1 MKVFMDTSAVLA
13 ILDAD
18 DTNHASAAKTWVQ
31 LVSSEDRLIST
42 SYVLLETIALV
53 QRRLGITSVKA
64 FDEGVYPLLLIEWI
78 DDSAHRNGMS
88 ALLTAG
94 RRRLSLID
102 CTSFEIARRL
112 QIDAVFAFDQH
123 FVGQG
128 FELAQS
134 RF

>member
-1 MKVFMDTSAVLA
+1 MKVFVDTSAVLA

-18 DTNHASAAKTWVQ
+18 DTNHASAAQTWEQ
-31 LVSSEDRLIST
+31 LVSSEDMLIST

-53 QRRLGITSVKA
+53 QLRLGITFVKA

-78 DDSAHRNGMS
+78 DESAHRNGMS
-88 ALLTAG
+88 ALLTAS
-94 RRRLSLID
+94 RRRLSLVD

-123 FVGQG
+123 FVEQG
-128 FELAQS
+128 FALAQS
-134 RF
+134 SF